1 MCTRRRTELSVH
13 CISIYK
19 QETWHVQHSYCKE
32 LFFITN
38 FVSMTKM
45 ELPKR
50 VVLASDH
57 AGYSLKEHVK
67 KYFVE
72 KGVDIVDVGTFSDES
87 VNCPDII
94 RKGCGAVIEH
104 GCFGFIFGGSGN
116 GEAMV
121 ANKVPG
127 IRAALVYS
135 EETANL
141 ARAHNDANVM
151 SLGGRLTAPEE
162 AEKFIDIFLSTQ
174 FDSGRHKQRVDSI
187 ENS

>member
-1 MCTRRRTELSVH
+1 MSVH
-13 CISIYK
+13 CISIHK
-19 QETWHVQHSYCKE
+19 QETWHAQHSSCKE

-38 FVSMTKM
+38 FVSMTLM

-57 AGYSLKEHVK
+57 AGLNLKEHVK
-67 KYFVE
+67 KYFTK
-72 KGVDIVDVGTFSDES
+72 KGIDIIDVGTFSDKS
-87 VNCPDII
+87 VDYPEII
-94 RKGCGAVIEH
+94 RKGCSAVLEQD
-104 GCFGFIFGGSGN
+104 CFGFIFGGSGN

-151 SLGGRLTAPEE
+151 SLGGRLTTSKE
-162 AEKFIDIFLSTQ
+162 AEKFIDTFLTTP
-174 FDSGRHKQRVDSI
+174 FDSGRHQQRVDAI
-187 ENS
+187 EIPS